1 MRIVIVL
8 SLGIIT
14 ANATLVFG
22 QTLSEQLKGESVK
35 ALAIAAR
42 ERGDSI
48 RGTILFNQK
57 DLSCT
62 KCHLPNNNAVL
73 GPDLTRIGKDVAD
86 DYLVESLL
94 YPSKTIKKG
103 FETVTV
109 VTKTGKILTGRVIES
124 TPQQLTLRSDSETGQ
139 RLIIA
144 KNDVESVL
152 TNKKSA
158 MPENLIDQLKSRQE
172 FLDLAKYLMT
182 MAETG
187 PSQQEP
193 KVVVGGELRE
203 ELQGMVLMEHLKC
216 AACHGGKTPK
226 TNDVQ
231 NYAPN
236 LSWSGRWVNPEYLQQ
251 FISQPSKIKPHTTM
265 PDLLTGQ
272 SKESREQ
279 IAREI
284 THYLVSLGSGKAMK
298 SSQTI
303 DRHAVQRGRELYHSV
318 GCVACHAPR
327 DQQGN
332 NLASM
337 NPPLG
342 ELEKKFNVEGLTALL
357 ENPHVVRPSGRM
369 PAMKLTHFEAQDI
382 AHYLLEKSAGAK
394 YEPFELDDTL
404 AQKGKVHFQKFD
416 CAKCH
421 PSNIPIGASSIPT
434 LANVRPNQGCLS
446 EKNGN
451 WPRYHLEK
459 KQIQAIRSAL
469 GRKDKKLNDEDQI
482 TVTLAQLNCLACH
495 SRGELGGVNPDQEIH
510 FHTTDENLGRQGR
523 IPPSLTNVGAKLK
536 RQWLRDVL
544 VSGKAIR
551 PYMKTRMP
559 QFGANHVGHLVDLFQ
574 RVDQLPKVTTPKFS
588 DDKKLRLAGLELVG
602 NQGLNCIACHTYQLK
617 RSATMP
623 ALDLTDMGERLQEDW
638 FYHYMRDP
646 QRFSPNTVMPSFWPG
661 GKAIRQNIMDGD
673 TDLQIAAIWRYL
685 EDGRQAGTPRGLIQK
700 PLEIVVNE
708 EAVMLRRQYPG
719 IGKRGIGVGYPNH
732 VNLAF
737 DSEQMRLAMI
747 WKGKFADPGGVWRG
761 QGSGN
766 VRPLGTDLLNFARG
780 PELDD
785 ANTPWQVDDG
795 RPPLHHFKG
804 YTLDSKQ
811 RPRFRYQFENVEVD
825 DYFVDVKENSGS
837 AILRRTLTFQ
847 SEKGRKNVV
856 FRAAA
861 DKKIVAEGGGV
872 FRVGNNLRIRVRG
885 DRQAEISKTDAGSV
899 LRISFDVA
907 PGKSQLTLDYV
918 W

>member
-1 MRIVIVL
+1 
-8 SLGIIT
+8 
-14 ANATLVFG
+14 
-22 QTLSEQLKGESVK
+22 
-35 ALAIAAR
+35 
-42 ERGDSI
+42 
-48 RGTILFNQK
+48 
-57 DLSCT
+57 
-62 KCHLPNNNAVL
+62 
-73 GPDLTRIGKDVAD
+73 
-86 DYLVESLL
+86 
-94 YPSKTIKKG
+94 
-103 FETVTV
+103 
-109 VTKTGKILTGRVIES
+109 
-124 TPQQLTLRSDSETGQ
+124 
-139 RLIIA
+139 
-144 KNDVESVL
+144 
-152 TNKKSA
+152 
-158 MPENLIDQLKSRQE
+158 
-172 FLDLAKYLMT
+172 
-182 MAETG
+182 
-187 PSQQEP
+187 
-193 KVVVGGELRE
+193 
-203 ELQGMVLMEHLKC
+203 
-216 AACHGGKTPK
+216 
-226 TNDVQ
+226 
-231 NYAPN
+231 
-236 LSWSGRWVNPEYLQQ
+236 
-251 FISQPSKIKPHTTM
+251 
-265 PDLLTGQ
+265 
-272 SKESREQ
+272 
-279 IAREI
+279 
-284 THYLVSLGSGKAMK
+284 
-298 SSQTI
+298 
-303 DRHAVQRGRELYHSV
+303 
-318 GCVACHAPR
+318 
-327 DQQGN
+327 
-332 NLASM
+332 
-337 NPPLG
+337 
-342 ELEKKFNVEGLTALL
+342 
-357 ENPHVVRPSGRM
+357 
-369 PAMKLTHFEAQDI
+369 
-382 AHYLLEKSAGAK
+382 
-394 YEPFELDDTL
+394 
-404 AQKGKVHFQKFD
+404 
-416 CAKCH
+416 
-421 PSNIPIGASSIPT
+421 
-434 LANVRPNQGCLS
+434 
-446 EKNGN
+446 
-451 WPRYHLEK
+451 
-459 KQIQAIRSAL
+459 
-469 GRKDKKLNDEDQI
+469 
-482 TVTLAQLNCLACH
+482 
-495 SRGELGGVNPDQEIH
+495 
-510 FHTTDENLGRQGR
+510 
-523 IPPSLTNVGAKLK
+523 
-536 RQWLRDVL
+536 
-544 VSGKAIR
+544 
-551 PYMKTRMP
+551 
-559 QFGANHVGHLVDLFQ
+559 
-574 RVDQLPKVTTPKFS
+574 
-588 DDKKLRLAGLELVG
+588 
-602 NQGLNCIACHTYQLK
+602 
-617 RSATMP
+617 MP